1 VKALAIGVIYIF
13 SVLIFIPMKK
23 TKIILS
29 ALIVVFACMAFT
41 PVNEIKTDSNT
52 STAATVRKYKKA
64 LNFFVIS
71 DWGWSGEKQQK
82 VVADGMAT
90 QAEEMDPQFIVSCG
104 DNFQIAGVTSTT
116 DPLWKSNFE
125 NVYTQKSLQVDWF
138 PVLGNHDYKGS
149 TQAQIDYSKISSRWK
164 LSDHYYTFV
173 RKINDSI
180 SARFIF
186 LDTPPLV
193 EQYHTKGGYPDV
205 AVQDTAK
212 QMRWLNDVLANSKE
226 QWKLVFGHHPVYSA
240 SKTHG
245 NTREMIQRVKPLLEK
260 YNAQFYFCG
269 HDHDFQHLREKG
281 KKVDYIVTGTGGEPR
296 PSSMNELSLFSN
308 STPGF
313 SEVTF
318 HADSIR
324 VIFMGAN
331 GEAQYTIERS
341 YR

>member
-1 VKALAIGVIYIF
+1 LFLLTMA
-13 SVLIFIPMKK
+13 
-23 TKIILS
+23 
-29 ALIVVFACMAFT
+29 VFAMMSFT
-41 PVNEIKTDSNT
+41 PVKESKSEINES
-52 STAATVRKYKKA
+52 AVPVRKYENA
-64 LNFFVIS
+64 LNFFIIS
-71 DWGWSGEKQQK
+71 DWGWSGEKDQQA
-82 VVADGMAT
+82 VSDGMAK
-90 QAEEMDPQFIVSCG
+90 QAEQINPQFIVSCG

-116 DPLWKSNFE
+116 DPLWKTNFE

-149 TQAQIDYSKISSRWK
+149 TQAQIDYSKISPRWK
-164 LSDHYYTFV
+164 LEDHYYTFV

-193 EQYHTKGGYPDV
+193 EQYHTKAGYPDV
-205 AVQDTAK
+205 AAQDTAR
-212 QMRWLNDVLANSKE
+212 QIQWLKDVLANSKE
-226 QWKLVFGHHPVYSA
+226 QWNIVFGHHPVYSA

-245 NTREMIQRVKPLLEK
+245 NTPDMIRKVKPLLEM

-269 HDHDFQHLREKG
+269 HDHDFQHLHEKG
-281 KKVDYIVTGTGGEPR
+281 KKVDYVVTGTGGEPR
-296 PSSMNELSLFSN
+296 PSTMNELSLFSN
-308 STPGF
+308 STAGF

-324 VIFMGAN
+324 VVFMGAN
-331 GEAQYTIERS
+331 GEPQYTIERS

>member
-1 VKALAIGVIYIF
+1 MA
-13 SVLIFIPMKK
+13 
-23 TKIILS
+23 
-29 ALIVVFACMAFT
+29 VFAMMSFT
-41 PVNEIKTDSNT
+41 PVKETKYVSNES
-52 STAATVRKYKKA
+52 AVPARKYENA
-64 LNFFVIS
+64 LNFFIIS
-71 DWGWSGEKQQK
+71 DWGWSGEKDQQA
-82 VVADGMAT
+82 VADGMAK
-90 QAEEMDPQFIVSCG
+90 QAEQINPQFIVSCG

-116 DPLWKSNFE
+116 DPLWKTNFE

-149 TQAQIDYSKISSRWK
+149 TQAQIDYSKISPRWK
-164 LSDHYYTFV
+164 LEDHYYTFV

-193 EQYHTKGGYPDV
+193 EQYHTKAGYPDV

-212 QMRWLNDVLANSKE
+212 QIQWLKDVLANSKE
-226 QWKLVFGHHPVYSA
+226 QWNIVFGHHPVYSA

-245 NTREMIQRVKPLLEK
+245 NTPDMIRKVKPLLEM

-269 HDHDFQHLREKG
+269 HDHDFQHLHEKG
-281 KKVDYIVTGTGGEPR
+281 KKVDYVVTGTGGEPR
-296 PSSMNELSLFSN
+296 PSTMNELSLFSN
-308 STPGF
+308 STAGF

-324 VIFMGAN
+324 VVFMGAN
-331 GEAQYTIERS
+331 GEPQYTIERS

>member
-1 VKALAIGVIYIF
+1 MKKNRFIIVVFVAVF
-13 SVLIFIPMKK
+13 SVISFAATQKK
-23 TKIILS
+23 TKPENQKNDLAVKS
-29 ALIVVFACMAFT
+29 
-41 PVNEIKTDSNT
+41 D
-52 STAATVRKYKKA
+52 KKA

-71 DWGWSGEKQQK
+71 DWGWNGFKDQQI
-82 VVADGMAT
+82 VADQMGL
-90 QAEEMDPQFIVSCG
+90 QADKIHPQFIVSCG
-104 DNFQIAGVTSTT
+104 DNFQVAGVASTQ
-116 DPLWKSNFE
+116 DPLWTNSFE
-125 NVYTQKSLQVDWF
+125 NVYKSLSLMVDWY
-138 PVLGNHDYKGS
+138 PVLGNHDYKGN
-149 TQAQIDYSKISSRWK
+149 TQAEIDYSHISRRWRMK
-164 LSDHYYTFV
+164 DHYYTFA

-193 EQYHTKGGYPDV
+193 EEYHKGNGYPDV

-212 QMRWLNDVLANSKE
+212 QIQWLNDVLANSTE

-245 NTREMIQRVKPLLEK
+245 NTPEMIQKVKPLLEK
-260 YNAQFYFCG
+260 YHAQFYFCG

-281 KKVDYIVTGTGGEPR
+281 KDVDYVVTGTGGEPR
-296 PSSMNELSLFSN
+296 PCSMDEHSIYSH
-308 STPGF
+308 SAAGF

-324 VIFMGAN
+324 VIFMGAS
-331 GEAQYTIERS
+331 GEAQYAIERA